1 MPTLAEIITIGDE
14 ILYGQTLDTNSHWMS
29 GQLDQIGIK
38 VIRKTTIG
46 DEREEI
52 LACFKEAEARAEVI
66 LITGGLGPT
75 SDDLTKPLLTEYFDS
90 ELVLNEEALKEI
102 EALFKRINRKM
113 SDANRGQAMLP
124 LACEKVTNS
133 YGTASGMWF
142 NKNGKIFISMPGVP
156 YEMRHMM
163 SDILLP
169 RLAEKYLDGVIHH
182 RMIKTIG
189 IPESTLAELIE
200 DWEKALPSNIRLAY
214 LPSFGQVKLR
224 LTAFGNDLESLRV
237 ASQSQID
244 AVLPKIQKYVF
255 GFDDDE
261 IEYIIGKKLIEAKKT
276 IAFAESCT
284 GGYLS
289 HLITKIP
296 GSSAYFKGSII
307 SYAYDVKERS
317 LDVNHSTMNEM
328 GAVSEEVVIQ
338 MAIAIREKLQSDIGI
353 SISGIAGPDG
363 GTEDKPVGTVWI
375 AYSDEHKTVAKK
387 YQYTKDRMLN
397 IQFAAMTALNMFRI
411 NFLSE

>member
-29 GQLDQIGIK
+29 SQLDQIGIK
-38 VIRKTTIG
+38 VIRKTAIG

-133 YGTASGMWF
+133 FGTAPGMWF

-163 SDILLP
+163 SDIILP

-224 LTAFGNDLESLRV
+224 LTAFGNDLESLRA

-338 MAIAIREKLQSDIGI
+338 MAIAVREKLQSDIGI

-375 AYSDEHKTVAKK
+375 AYSDEHKSVAKK

>member
-1 MPTLAEIITIGDE
+1 MPTYAEIITIGDE

-29 GQLDQIGIK
+29 AELDQIGIK

-46 DEREEI
+46 DQRDEI
-52 LACFKEAEARAEVI
+52 LTSFKEAEARADII
-66 LITGGLGPT
+66 LVTGGLGPT
-75 SDDLTKPLLTEYFDS
+75 SDDLTKPLLTEYFNS
-90 ELVLNEEALKEI
+90 ELILNEEALAEI
-102 EALFKRINRKM
+102 EALFKRVNRNM

-124 LACEKVTNS
+124 KACEKVTNR
-133 YGTASGMWF
+133 YGTAPGMWF
-142 NKNGKIFISMPGVP
+142 ERNNKVFIAMPGVP
-156 YEMRHMM
+156 YEMKHMM
-163 SDILLP
+163 ADILIP
-169 RLAEKYLDGVIHH
+169 RLAEKYVDGVIHH

-189 IPESTLAELIE
+189 IPESTLADLIN
-200 DWEKALPSNIRLAY
+200 DWEKALPKHIKLAY

-224 LTAFGNDLESLRV
+224 LTAFGSDIGILRKESQAL
-237 ASQSQID
+237 ID
-244 AVLPKIQKYVF
+244 AVIPSIDKHVF

-261 IEYIIGKKLIEAKKT
+261 IEYVIGKKLIQSKKT
-276 IAFAESCT
+276 LAFAESCT

-296 GSSAYFKGSII
+296 GSSAYFKGAIV

-317 LDVNHSTMNEM
+317 LDVNHGMMNEM
-328 GAVSEEVVIQ
+328 GAVSEEVVVQ
-338 MAIAIREKLQSDIGI
+338 MAKAVREKLQSDVGI

-375 AYSDEHKTVAKK
+375 AYSDKHKTVAKK
-387 YQYTKDRMLN
+387 YQFSKDRILN
-397 IQFAAMTALNMFRI
+397 IQFAATTALNMFRI

>member
-133 YGTASGMWF
+133 YGTAPGMWF

-163 SDILLP
+163 SDIILP

-224 LTAFGNDLESLRV
+224 LTAFGNDFESLRA

-387 YQYTKDRMLN
+387 YQYTKDRLLN

>member
-1 MPTLAEIITIGDE
+1 MPIYAEIITIGDE

-29 GQLDQIGIK
+29 AELDQIGIK

-46 DEREEI
+46 DRRSEI
-52 LACFKEAEARAEVI
+52 LTSFKEAESRADII

-75 SDDLTKPLLTEYFDS
+75 SDDLTKPLLAEYFNS
-90 ELVLNEEALKEI
+90 KLILNEEALAEI
-102 EALFKRINRKM
+102 EALFKRVNRKM

-124 LACEKVTNS
+124 AACQKVTNR
-133 YGTASGMWF
+133 YGTAPGMWF
-142 NKNGKIFISMPGVP
+142 ERNSKVFIAMPGVP
-156 YEMRHMM
+156 YEMKHMM
-163 SDILLP
+163 ADILIP
-169 RLAEKYLDGVIHH
+169 RLAEKYVDGVIHH

-189 IPESTLAELIE
+189 IPESTLADLIN
-200 DWEKALPSNIRLAY
+200 DWEMALPTHIKLAY

-224 LTAFGNDLESLRV
+224 LTAFGSDIAVLQKESQAL
-237 ASQSQID
+237 ID
-244 AVLPKIQKYVF
+244 AVIPTIDKYVF
-255 GFDDDE
+255 GYDNDE
-261 IEYIIGKKLIEAKKT
+261 IEYVIGQKLIQSKKT
-276 IAFAESCT
+276 LAFAESCT

-289 HLITKIP
+289 HLITKVP

-317 LDVNHSTMNEM
+317 LDVNHEMMNEM
-328 GAVSEEVVIQ
+328 GAVSEEVVVQ
-338 MAIAIREKLQSDIGI
+338 MAKAVREKLQSDVGI

-375 AYSDEHKTVAKK
+375 AYSDKDKTVAKK
-387 YQYTKDRMLN
+387 YQFTKDRILN
-397 IQFAAMTALNMFRI
+397 IQFAATTALNMFRI